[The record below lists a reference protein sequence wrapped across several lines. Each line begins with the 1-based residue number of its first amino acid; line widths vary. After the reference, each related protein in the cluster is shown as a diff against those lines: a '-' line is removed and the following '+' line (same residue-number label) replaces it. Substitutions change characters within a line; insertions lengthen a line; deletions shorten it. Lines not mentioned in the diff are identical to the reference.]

1 MTSSLKSFKTKN
13 VTTEQAVITVA
24 TGSTVTV
31 VGMTVA
37 NASGITTDVSVLL
50 DDTYLVKNATVIR
63 GSAVVPIGGEQKV
76 VVNAGSTLRVVATNA
91 VDVICSVLEQK

>member
-76 VVNAGSTLRVVATNA
+76 VINAGSTLRVVATNA